1 MSDVAQLLCP
11 GITWSRDGSGYAAAR
26 PVIDEGLRLGV
37 GGFILYGGTNE
48 SVRALTRELQQ
59 KSRTPLLIGADLER
73 GAGQQFTGATELP
86 PLAAIAALNDADALR
101 RAARLTAREART
113 LGVNWDYAPVCD
125 LDVLPEN
132 PVVGARSL
140 GGDPK
145 RVADLAGEWV
155 DACQSEGVL
164 SCAKHFPGHGRAATD
179 SHSALPVVAASAEA
193 LHQSDLLPFKAVI
206 DAGVGSMMT
215 AHVAF
220 PALDPSGL
228 PATLS
233 REILQW
239 LLRQRLGFD
248 GLVVSDALGMEGVL
262 QGRSEGEAAVMA
274 IQAGCDMLL
283 HPSGLAEVVDALE
296 RATRGGALDPERVR
310 QSLRRRLRWAQWVS
324 PPNDYRR
331 PSASDA
337 LLGAQLADRCVHL
350 VRGSAFALGSPV
362 DVVPVDDDAPANPG
376 AGPRG
381 AFVAALKRASVDARQ
396 VDAPSADARGPVV
409 IALFGEARPRKG
421 RAGYSPETR
430 ARVAELCAAA
440 ARSARDPLV
449 VQFGHPR
456 FAAEIPEAANVVCA
470 WGGDRVMQEA
480 AARRLVKRG

>member
-26 PVIDEGLRLGV
+26 PLIDEALKLGV
-37 GGFILYGGTNE
+37 GGFILFGGTNE

-59 KSRTPLLIGADLER
+59 RSRTPLLIGADLER

-86 PLAAIAALNDADALR
+86 PLAAIASLGDADALR
-101 RAARLTAREART
+101 RVARLTAREART

-132 PVVGARSL
+132 PVIGARSL

-145 RVADLAGEWV
+145 RVADLAAEWV

-164 SCAKHFPGHGRAATD
+164 SCAKHFPGHGRTADD
-179 SHSALPVVAASAEA
+179 SHATLPVVATPAET
-193 LHQSDLLPFKAVI
+193 LHQTDLLPFKAVI

-215 AHVAF
+215 AHVAY
-220 PALDPSGL
+220 PALDPTGL

-248 GLVVSDALGMEGVL
+248 GLVVSDALAMEGVL
-262 QGRSEGEAAVMA
+262 QGRTQAEAAVLA
-274 IQAGCDMLL
+274 VQAGCDMLL
-283 HPSGLAEVVDALE
+283 YPSRLAEVVEALE
-296 RATRGGALDPERVR
+296 RAAKSGALDPERVR

-337 LLGAQLADRCVHL
+337 LLGGQLADRCIHL
-350 VRGSAFALGSPV
+350 VRGGAFPLGTPV
-362 DVVPVDDDAPANPG
+362 DVVAVDDDDPANPG

-381 AFVAALKRASVDARQ
+381 AFDAALKRAAVDARR
-396 VDAPSADARGPVV
+396 VDAPTADARGPVV
-409 IALFGEARPRKG
+409 LALFGEARPRKG
-421 RAGYSPETR
+421 RAGYSPATR
-430 ARVAELCAAA
+430 ARVAEVCAAA
-440 ARSARDPLV
+440 RRAARDTLV
-449 VQFGHPR
+449 VQFAHPR
-456 FAAEIPEAANVVCA
+456 FAEEIPEAANVVCA

>member
-11 GITWSRDGSGYAAAR
+11 GIIWSRDGSGYAAAR
-26 PVIDEGLRLGV
+26 PMIDEALKLGV
-37 GGFILYGGTNE
+37 GGFILVGGTNE
-48 SVRALTRELQQ
+48 AVRALTRELQQ
-59 KSRTPLLIGADLER
+59 RSRTPLLIGADLER

-86 PLAAIAALNDADALR
+86 PLAAVASLNDADALR

-125 LDVLPEN
+125 LDVLPES

-145 RVADLAGEWV
+145 RVSDLAGEWV

-164 SCAKHFPGHGRAATD
+164 SCAKHFPGQGRAATD
-179 SHSALPVVAASAEA
+179 AHSGLPVVATAAEA
-193 LHQSDLLPFKAVI
+193 LHQADLAPFRAVI
-206 DAGVGSMMT
+206 DAGVGSIMA
-215 AHVAF
+215 AHVAY
-220 PALDPSGL
+220 PALDPTGL

-233 REILQW
+233 REIIQW

-248 GLVVSDALGMEGVL
+248 GLVVTDALTMDGVL
-262 QGRSEGEAAVMA
+262 QGRTQAEAAVQA
-274 IQAGCDMLL
+274 VAAGCDMLL
-283 HPSGLAEVVDALE
+283 FPSRPTEVADALE
-296 RATRGGALDPERVR
+296 RASRSGALDPERVR

-337 LLGAQLADRCVHL
+337 LLGAQLADRCIHL
-350 VRGSAFALGSPV
+350 VRGSAYALVGAV
-362 DVVPVDDDAPANPG
+362 DVVVVDDDAGDPG
-376 AGPRG
+376 VAPRD
-381 AFVAALKRASVDARQ
+381 AFVAALARGGASARAV
-396 VDAPSADARGPVV
+396 VGPTADARG
-409 IALFGEARPRKG
+409 
-421 RAGYSPETR
+421 
-430 ARVAELCAAA
+430 
-440 ARSARDPLV
+440 PLV